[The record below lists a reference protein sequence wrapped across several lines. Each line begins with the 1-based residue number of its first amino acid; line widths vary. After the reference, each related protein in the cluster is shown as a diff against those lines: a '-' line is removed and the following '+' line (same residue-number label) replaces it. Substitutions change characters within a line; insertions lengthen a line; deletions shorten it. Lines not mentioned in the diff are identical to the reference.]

1 MTATHHVTADD
12 VVKALT
18 LPERARVDQR
28 VPKKMLVE
36 HGAPT
41 ATDRRLLTDG
51 IEELKWIAALKPGTV
66 AVPEHR
72 ADGRE
77 FLEVAVLSVQVRT
90 THGKTSQWLRLA
102 ELVHRAVPY
111 PVLLIQTLVSSSTAT
126 PDNGPP
132 PPPRQLALS
141 LAHKRAAQN
150 ETGKVVL
157 DGELVRSELS
167 GPDTGPGSRTASV
180 VGSLLEAMALDRQP
194 HQDLMALYQGWMD
207 CLTAAAAARLTG
219 SFRLPSGP
227 TAAAAQ
233 RDALRA
239 CQQLEQE
246 AARLRSL
253 AAKERQIAKQVD
265 LNRELQRLDAC
276 LRTARAQL

>member
-1 MTATHHVTADD
+1 MTATPHLTADD
-12 VVKALT
+12 VVKALA

-28 VPKKMLVE
+28 VPKKMLAE

-41 ATDRRLLTDG
+41 AADRRLLTDG
-51 IEELKWIAALKPGTV
+51 IEELQWIAALKPGTV

-77 FLEVAVLSVQVRT
+77 YLEVAVLSVQVRA
-90 THGKTSQWLRLA
+90 THGKASQWLRLA

-111 PVLLIQTLVSSSTAT
+111 PVLLIQALTQGAAAASEDSTPT
-126 PDNGPP
+126 QPT
-132 PPPRQLALS
+132 QLALS

-150 ETGKVVL
+150 EVGKVVL
-157 DGELVRSELS
+157 DGELVLFELL
-167 GPDTGPGSRTASV
+167 GPNPGAASV
-180 VGSLLEAMALDRQP
+180 VGPLLEAMALDRQP
-194 HQDLMALYQGWMD
+194 HHDLMALYQGWMD
-207 CLTAAAAARLTG
+207 CLTAAEAARLTG
-219 SFRLPSGP
+219 KFRLPNGP

-239 CQQLEQE
+239 CQRLEQE
-246 AARLRSL
+246 AARLRSQ

-265 LNRELQRLDAC
+265 LNLELQRLDAR
-276 LRTARAQL
+276 LRVARAQL